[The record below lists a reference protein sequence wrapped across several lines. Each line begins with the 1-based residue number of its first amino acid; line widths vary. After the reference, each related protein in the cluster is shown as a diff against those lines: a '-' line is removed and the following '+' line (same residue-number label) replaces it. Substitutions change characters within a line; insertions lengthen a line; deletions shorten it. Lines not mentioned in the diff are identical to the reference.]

1 MSSYVG
7 VTHGLVITGKVL
19 AAIGVFGRLSDILKI
34 GISRQDVRM
43 LLSPLNEE
51 ELASLLQKQ
60 AFEPEDVTAWRRPR
74 LRWILGSSLLALA
87 SLCGLYRWYL
97 QQPQLPTPL
106 LLEWQQGTPI
116 AIDKPELVT
125 CLQRWGHNKSLPAA
139 EHILLEP
146 SDLGW
151 SVVWISA
158 QQTYNYQWTEAQVQA
173 CH

>member
-7 VTHGLVITGKVL
+7 ITQDLVITGKVP
-19 AAIGVFGRLSDILKI
+19 AAIGAFGRLSDILKI
-34 GISRQDVRM
+34 SNSRQDARM

-60 AFEPEDVTAWRRPR
+60 AFEPEDVTDWSRPR
-74 LRWILGSSLLALA
+74 LRWVLVSALLALV
-87 SLCGLYRWYL
+87 SLCALYRWYL
-97 QQPQLPTPL
+97 QQPQLPPPM
-106 LLEWQQGTPI
+106 LLEWQQGSPV
-116 AIDKPELVT
+116 AIDRPALLT
-125 CLQRWGHNKSLPAA
+125 CLQQWGNHQSLPAA

-151 SVVWISA
+151 SVIWISA
-158 QQTYNYQWTEAQVQA
+158 QRTYNYQWTEAQVQA

>member
-7 VTHGLVITGKVL
+7 VRQDLVITGKVL
-19 AAIGVFGRLSDILKI
+19 TAGGVFGRLNDILKI
-34 GISRQDVRM
+34 GNSRQDVHM

-60 AFEPEDVTAWRRPR
+60 AFEPEEVTAWSRPR
-74 LRWILGSSLLALA
+74 LRWILGSALLALA
-87 SLCGLYRWYL
+87 SLCGIYRWYL
-97 QQPQLPTPL
+97 QQPQLPPPL
-106 LLEWQQGTPI
+106 LLEWQQGTPV
-116 AIDKPELVT
+116 AIDKPALVA
-125 CLQRWGHNKSLPAA
+125 CLQRWGYSKSLPAA

-151 SVVWISA
+151 SLVWISA
-158 QQTYNYQWTEAQVQA
+158 QRTYNYQWTDAQVQA